1 MKLFQIKYLF
11 LVLLVTL
18 FNLNYAFAS
27 DINLNDF
34 TVYKNILLNLKFEYP
49 KIWGD
54 IETSYIDTTSDEM
67 YLSMYDSNY
76 IYNIDF
82 SKIDGLFISG
92 QAEKPSKTIEEFY
105 NKSIDEMCSNL
116 DNEEDPIKYP
126 NVSSCNFIQENILTF
141 FSSLDYESYCL
152 NLPIAGL
159 IKKIVAIDLIDNPS
173 MDVLTFYYS
182 FLSPAMQKE
191 LTDVIDQTDGCHYPL
206 DEGYDNAQQQFD
218 LKVQEILDRIN
229 NGIAD
234 EETIQ
239 NLANFDYFANSF
251 EDWKEFEKWPSWAQ
265 TYVTWALNNNILDSD
280 ESVLQ
285 KVDENSFKYTLALM
299 LYRYDLNAGGTK
311 YDGEVLT
318 GDWPEW
324 ANIAVSWALDKKIF
338 DSKETVS
345 YKVSQTDFKYTLALM
360 LYKYY
365 LNTGKTKYDGEILTG
380 NWPEWANTAVSW
392 AINDRVIDSKESV
405 LEPVDEDAFKYTL
418 SAMMKRYDQWHY

>member
-11 LVLLVTL
+11 LVLSLT

-34 TVYKNILLNLKFEYP
+34 MTYKDILLNLKFEYP
-49 KIWGD
+49 KNWGK
-54 IETSYIDTTSDEM
+54 IETQYNSNQPQNIDPFSADYT
-67 YLSMYDSNY
+67 YDVKFSNINDFY
-76 IYNIDF
+76 IY
-82 SKIDGLFISG
+82 GEG
-92 QAEKPSKTIEEFY
+92 EKPLSSIEKIY
-105 NKSIDEMCSNL
+105 NASIDELCSDLNKGYNPSFTANCEKIN
-116 DNEEDPIKYP
+116 DNTT
-126 NVSSCNFIQENILTF
+126 TF
-141 FSSLDYESYCL
+141 FSFSTYDDYCWA
-152 NLPIAGL
+152 LPIKGL
-159 IKKIVAIDLIDNPS
+159 IQKIIVIDLIDNPS

-206 DEGYDNAQQQFD
+206 DEGYDNAQQQFN

-234 EETIQ
+234 EETMQ

-251 EDWKEFEKWPSWAQ
+251 ENWKEFEKWPSWAQ

-285 KVDENSFKYTLALM
+285 KVDENSFKYILALM

-311 YDGEVLT
+311 YDGEIST

-324 ANIAVSWALDKKIF
+324 ANEAVSWALSKKIF

-360 LYKYY
+360 LYKYS

-380 NWPEWANTAVSW
+380 DWPEWANTAVSW

-418 SAMMKRYDQWHY
+418 SAMMRRYDQWHY